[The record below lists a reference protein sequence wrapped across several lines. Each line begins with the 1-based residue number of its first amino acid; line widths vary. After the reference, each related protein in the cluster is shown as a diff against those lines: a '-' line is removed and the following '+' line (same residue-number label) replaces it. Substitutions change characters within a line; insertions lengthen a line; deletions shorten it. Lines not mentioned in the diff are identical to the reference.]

1 MHFSAKYRLTKFLTF
16 LLTTA
21 LQRLQI
27 ELRVRGWIPPPPY
40 GFGTVNPLT
49 PYGFSTINKEVGP
62 LAWLDAPDQFPN
74 YVLFSRRL
82 GVWLTPSL

>member
-27 ELRVRGWIPPPPY
+27 ELRVRGWIA
-40 GFGTVNPLT
+40 
-49 PYGFSTINKEVGP
+49 IVGP